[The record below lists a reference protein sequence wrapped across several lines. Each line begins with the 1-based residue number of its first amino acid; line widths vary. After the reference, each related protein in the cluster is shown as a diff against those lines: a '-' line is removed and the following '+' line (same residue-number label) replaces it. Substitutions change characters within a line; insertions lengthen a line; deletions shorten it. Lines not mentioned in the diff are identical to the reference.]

1 MDPYGVWGAYGAG
14 GVCRPSLTSHPNAQ
28 PYREIPMGS
37 GVIMGPE
44 GLQTHPEPTP
54 PSLTPRPKAR
64 PYGEIPMG
72 SGVLMGLEGCAD
84 PASPSAPNCSPIG
97 SFAVG
102 FGVIMGPEGLRT
114 QPHLSPQ
121 CMAL

>member
-1 MDPYGVWGAYGAG
+1 
-14 GVCRPSLTSHPNAQ
+14 
-28 PYREIPMGS
+28 MGS